1 MPLHD
6 FNNPL
11 LACTACCGWSTKR
24 KKKYFKE
31 ITNKSIAIAAFI
43 PPGLPDVPT

>member
-1 MPLHD
+1 VYC
-6 FNNPL
+6 L
-11 LACTACCGWSTKR
+11 LRLVNEAQEKV
-24 KKKYFKE
+24 FQE